1 MHSLV
6 GRVLLMTL
14 RSTSKALLVLAGL
27 QVAASSAA
35 CAQHLHGVLELF
47 TSQGCSSCPP
57 ADALAAKFAHDPEL
71 LVLSFPVDYWDYI
84 GWKDTLASPANSA
97 RQTNY
102 CRARSD
108 SGVYTPQVVVDG
120 LAAAVGSEA
129 GEIESAVATAARRSG
144 SLSVDLKLSES
155 ADKLHVDIGAA
166 AGDAPR
172 TAGVWLARIARAVTV
187 AIGRGENAGHTVTYT
202 NVVRQLTKIGEWT
215 GKETAI
221 EIPLA
226 NAHENDNDA
235 YAVLLQAGTSSRPGA
250 ILGAAKSEGL

>member
-1 MHSLV
+1 
-6 GRVLLMTL
+6 MTL
-14 RSTSKALLVLAGL
+14 RSTSKALLVVAGL
-27 QVAASSAA
+27 QVAASAA
-35 CAQHLHGVLELF
+35 AYAQHLHGVLELF

-57 ADALAAKFAHDPEL
+57 ADALAAQFSHDPAL

-84 GWKDTLASPANSA
+84 GWKDTLASPTNSA
-97 RQTNY
+97 RQRSY

-120 LAAAVGSEA
+120 LIAAVGSDA
-129 GEIESAVATAARRSG
+129 DEIQQAVAKTARRAG
-144 SLSVDLKLSES
+144 SLSVDLKLNES
-155 ADKLHVDIGAA
+155 ADKLRVEIGAA
-166 AGDAPR
+166 AGDAPHS
-172 TAGVWLARIARAVTV
+172 AGVWLARIARAVTV

-215 GKETAI
+215 GEATAI

-226 NAHENDNDA
+226 NARERDNDG

-250 ILGAAKSEGL
+250 ILGAAKSQGL